1 MHPIPVSD
9 AARGSFPVWY
19 KISFLHSP
27 HNILPLHL
35 SAFSR
40 NACNVV
46 LWSISFSFHNGSR
59 YSLRLFRKK
68 YIVRDRADSESLPLL
83 FSRSFSELSDTFCK
97 TGISFLFAFVPDHF
111 LKCCITPYNCKTFL
125 GSRNSSIQKISVI

>member
-1 MHPIPVSD
+1 MQPEAPSLCDIRFPFCTVLTIFCHFIFQHFPATHATWFSD
-9 AARGSFPVWY
+9 PYHFLFTTAADT
-19 KISFLHSP
+19 
-27 HNILPLHL
+27 L
-35 SAFSR
+35 SDFS
-40 NACNVV
+40 A
-46 LWSISFSFHNGSR
+46 
-59 YSLRLFRKK
+59 KK

-125 GSRNSSIQKISVI
+125 GSRNSSIQKIFCYIII